1 MEMSDM
7 QTQKERKE
15 RLIYHWDHNNE
26 DDSDQEDSNLVGG
39 QNKDVL
45 SKEQPPIVRVKIC
58 GCIPAWWRT
67 ENYLTEWELQCYEL
81 FKSEIKRYSKYD
93 MDHEESLKRL
103 WKVSFGDTQPPD
115 KLVGPKW
122 KELGFQGEDPR
133 NDFRGG
139 GIIGTISINCLG
151 LYCLTYFVENFKDDF
166 ESIKPSDDGLF
177 STALFCINLSY
188 ALQVCFYFH
197 NDDDIMRD
205 YRPYKCNPR
214 RFKNFI
220 RLFSYDSSSSISNSK
235 INFYQLHGHLMITLV
250 VLWNYYLKKGYNQL
264 ELFTKC
270 LDETIE
276 ICHQIFDEEI
286 RDIGVKNRDLIK
298 QYL

>member
-1 MEMSDM
+1 
-7 QTQKERKE
+7 
-15 RLIYHWDHNNE
+15 
-26 DDSDQEDSNLVGG
+26 
-39 QNKDVL
+39 
-45 SKEQPPIVRVKIC
+45 
-58 GCIPAWWRT
+58 
-67 ENYLTEWELQCYEL
+67 
-81 FKSEIKRYSKYD
+81 
-93 MDHEESLKRL
+93 
-103 WKVSFGDTQPPD
+103 
-115 KLVGPKW
+115 
-122 KELGFQGEDPR
+122 
-133 NDFRGG
+133 
-139 GIIGTISINCLG
+139 
-151 LYCLTYFVENFKDDF
+151 
-166 ESIKPSDDGLF
+166 
-177 STALFCINLSY
+177 
-188 ALQVCFYFH
+188 
-197 NDDDIMRD
+197 MRD